1 MNNLNK
7 KYLLIQLIEQLEDEK
22 VDSLINVV
30 KGMVSPSSNEE
41 QLNQEDLASSTP
53 SVREVNNAQYIITQN
68 INDSFN

>member
-1 MNNLNK
+1 MNK

-41 QLNQEDLASSTP
+41 QLNQEDLASSTS

>member
-1 MNNLNK
+1 MNK